1 MIFQLYHLS
10 VQWWYS
16 IRYNVIVAR
25 FEDCLIATLSTST
38 TEYLMEHLHTSIDGM
53 IQSNWYRSSFG
64 SPSISLMTG
73 FFFLRFLFSCD
84 FCLVCVFAIYLL
96 FPMPLPI
103 NWWVFLI
110 IVLEKFSN
118 ISSHTN
124 DCLNTK
130 GNEFNNFPFLYLIN
144 LSCFLCR
151 LCPLEKKGLKI
162 KFGIH
167 MLIYFIVHY
176 AECIF
181 KKCITHYDCM

>member
-10 VQWWYS
+10 VRWWYS
-16 IRYNVIVAR
+16 IRYNVNVPR

-38 TEYLMEHLHTSIDGM
+38 TEYLMEHLHTSIDSM
-53 IQSNWYRSSFG
+53 IQSNWYRLSFG

-73 FFFLRFLFSCD
+73 VFFSPISFLL
-84 FCLVCVFAIYLL
+84 CLNLLSVCFAIYLL

-110 IVLEKFSN
+110 IFSEKFSN

-130 GNEFNNFPFLYLIN
+130 GNELNNFPFLYLIN

-151 LCPLEKKGLKI
+151 QCPLGKKK
-162 KFGIH
+162 
-167 MLIYFIVHY
+167 
-176 AECIF
+176 A
-181 KKCITHYDCM
+181 